1 MRVVIGPRLISRR
14 VVETGRRRNGCVTMM
29 RRNVSDAHTPHPE
42 PEAFLNSSQS
52 LFRSVFAALLIL
64 TTATACAQTSP
75 ATSASVPAK
84 KANIV
89 VLATGGTIAGAG
101 ASVANSATYQAAKVP
116 VDKLI
121 AGVPELQDVANV
133 RGEQVFQIA
142 SESFTNEKLVTLGK
156 RVALLAKDPSVD
168 GIVITHGTDTLE
180 ETSFFLT
187 LTVHTTKP
195 IVVVGSMRPGTAMS
209 ADGTLNLYD
218 AVAVAAD
225 RSSAGK
231 GVLFV
236 MNDDILT
243 GRDSSKRINIKTNAF
258 GSQWGALGSVVE
270 GKTYW
275 FRAPVKRHTMNSEFD
290 IETITTLPTVYIVY
304 GSGEM
309 GTVMADAAGKAGA
322 KAVIHAGTGNGS
334 VPDYEVDTLK
344 ALRAQGVQI
353 IRSAR
358 VPDGFV
364 LRNAEQPDDKYD
376 WVVAHDLN
384 PQKAKIL
391 AALALTKTSDT
402 KELQRIFWEY

>member
-1 MRVVIGPRLISRR
+1 MPL
-14 VVETGRRRNGCVTMM
+14 
-29 RRNVSDAHTPHPE
+29 
-42 PEAFLNSSQS
+42 S
-52 LFRSVFAALLIL
+52 LQRWIHGLAA
-64 TTATACAQTSP
+64 TALFSALGACAQAPVAAP
-75 ATSASVPAK
+75 APVKA

-101 ASVANSATYQAAKVP
+101 ASAANSATYQAAKVP
-116 VDKLI
+116 VEKLI
-121 AGVPELQDVANV
+121 AGIPELADVASV

-142 SESFTNEKLVTLGK
+142 SESFTNEKLITLAK
-156 RVALLAKDPSVD
+156 RVSVLAKDPAVD
-168 GIVITHGTDTLE
+168 GIVVTHGTDTLE

-187 LTVHTTKP
+187 LTVHTDKP

-218 AVAVAAD
+218 AVVVAAD
-225 RSSAGK
+225 KSSRGK
-231 GVLFV
+231 GALVV
-236 MNDDILT
+236 MNDDILS
-243 GRDSSKRINIKTNAF
+243 GRDAGKRINIKTSAF

-275 FRAPVKRHTMNSEFD
+275 FRAPVKRHTVLSEFD
-290 IETITTLPTVYIVY
+290 IDKIDTLPAVMIVY

-309 GTVMADAAGKAGA
+309 GTAMAEAAGKAGA
-322 KAVIHAGTGNGS
+322 KALIHAGNGNGS
-334 VPDYEVDTLK
+334 VPNYEVDTLK
-344 ALRAQGVQI
+344 GLRAGGMQI

-364 LRNAEQPDDKYD
+364 LRNSEQPDDKYD